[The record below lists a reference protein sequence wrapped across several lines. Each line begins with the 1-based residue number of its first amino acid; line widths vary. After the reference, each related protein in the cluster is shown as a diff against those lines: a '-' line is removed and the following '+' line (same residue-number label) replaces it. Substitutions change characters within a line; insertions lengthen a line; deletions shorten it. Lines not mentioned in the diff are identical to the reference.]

1 MRISQSAK
9 TQSYSLVP
17 GFSSNLATPEFPLS
31 TEYTK
36 AKENTCVT
44 NVKERL
50 FSEAALWR
58 TSTTVLYKEDE
69 EQEEEP
75 INAPT
80 VI

>member
-50 FSEAALWR
+50 FSEAAL
-58 TSTTVLYKEDE
+58 
-69 EQEEEP
+69 
-75 INAPT
+75 
-80 VI
+80 